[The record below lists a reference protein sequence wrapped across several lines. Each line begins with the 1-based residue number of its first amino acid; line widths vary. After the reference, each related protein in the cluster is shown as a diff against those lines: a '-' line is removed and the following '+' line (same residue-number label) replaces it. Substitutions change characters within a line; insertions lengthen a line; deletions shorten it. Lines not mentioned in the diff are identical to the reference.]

1 MNIDKTIEFLKNKNK
16 LPIDDLK
23 TLLKKGTE
31 VLKQEINV
39 IQINAPVA
47 IVGDLHG
54 KFDDLLNMFLL
65 NGEVENQKYVFM
77 GDYVNR
83 GLNSILCFAYLIA
96 LKIKYPERITLL
108 RGNHES
114 RKICEIYGLVG
125 EIEKKYSSIEPFEWF
140 VETFQALPLAAVVNG
155 SVICIHGGL
164 SSSINT
170 INDIETI
177 NRFQEIPSSGS
188 FCDLVWSDP
197 TDEIEDY
204 KESPRGAGILFGKKV
219 LESFLDKNNLTLL
232 VRAHQLVQSGYKYD
246 FGEKCLTVWSVP
258 NYCNRCSNSAS
269 VFHLDENLTRS
280 FKHFETISDF

>member
-96 LKIKYPERITLL
+96 LKIK
-108 RGNHES
+108 
-114 RKICEIYGLVG
+114 
-125 EIEKKYSSIEPFEWF
+125 
-140 VETFQALPLAAVVNG
+140 
-155 SVICIHGGL
+155 
-164 SSSINT
+164 
-170 INDIETI
+170 
-177 NRFQEIPSSGS
+177 
-188 FCDLVWSDP
+188 
-197 TDEIEDY
+197 
-204 KESPRGAGILFGKKV
+204 
-219 LESFLDKNNLTLL
+219 
-232 VRAHQLVQSGYKYD
+232 
-246 FGEKCLTVWSVP
+246 
-258 NYCNRCSNSAS
+258 
-269 VFHLDENLTRS
+269 
-280 FKHFETISDF
+280 